1 MKAGARLQTTWV
13 VVWTGWLCAGP
24 IPGSAVANT
33 NDVTPVL
40 VRAHSH
46 NDYTRTRP
54 LFDALAAGFNSVE
67 ADVFLVGDRLLVG
80 HHRWLLNDRLTLQ
93 GLYLD
98 PLRAC
103 ARTNAGKIHSGV
115 PTFWLLIE
123 IKSEP
128 EPTYRVLRGLL
139 ESYSEILT
147 RFEGGQ
153 MHTNAV
159 TVVITGR
166 RPVATLAA
174 EPVRFAA
181 LDSFFSELERAA
193 PPNLYLW
200 VSEDWRRHFTWR
212 GVGVFPEAERIK
224 LSTMVERAH
233 LAGRMVRFWNAPDM
247 EPVWEAQY
255 EAGVDLLNTDDL
267 RGLGRFLRKRATGMG
282 EGK

>member
-1 MKAGARLQTTWV
+1 MKSGTGLRTGWM
-13 VVWTGWLCAGP
+13 VVWTAWLCTGM
-24 IPGSAVANT
+24 IPGSGAAGSNE
-33 NDVTPVL
+33 VTSVL

-46 NDYTRTRP
+46 NDYMRTRP

-93 GLYLD
+93 RLYLD
-98 PLRAC
+98 PLRVW
-103 ARTNAGKIHSGV
+103 ARTNGGRIHPCA
-115 PTFWLLIE
+115 PTFWLLVE
-123 IKSEP
+123 IKSDP
-128 EPTYRVLRGLL
+128 EPTYRVLRGVL
-139 ESYSEILT
+139 ESYSDILT

-166 RPVATLAA
+166 RPVAVLAV

-200 VSEDWRRHFTWR
+200 VSEDWCRHFTWR
-212 GVGVFPEAERIK
+212 GAGVFPEAERIK
-224 LSTMVERAH
+224 LSSMVERAH
-233 LAGRMVRFWNAPDM
+233 LAGRMVRFWNAPDK
-247 EPVWEAQY
+247 EPVWEVQY
-255 EAGVDLLNTDDL
+255 EAGVDLINTDDL
-267 RGLGRFLRKRATGMG
+267 RGLSRFMRKRVACTRVR
-282 EGK
+282 E